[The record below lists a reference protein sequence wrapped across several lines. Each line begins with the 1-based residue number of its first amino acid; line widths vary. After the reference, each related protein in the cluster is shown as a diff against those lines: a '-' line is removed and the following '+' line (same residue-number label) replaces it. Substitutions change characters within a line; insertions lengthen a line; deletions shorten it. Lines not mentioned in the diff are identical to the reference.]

1 MRATASLSL
10 KRDPALLCRKRRFG
24 DNCRGGGPPMAHLKI
39 RLACADYPRLA
50 PLMIGDVAP
59 EGVDLTLL
67 HGIGG
72 DWPARAEMLRRA
84 TSDLEVDGGES
95 SMAGY
100 LRRIDNGDRSF
111 VALPVFPLR
120 NFTARDL
127 YVRDDGSIRSP
138 ADLVGK
144 RVGMYDWVASG
155 SIWYRHFLTF
165 IGVPPGKLE
174 WWIGD
179 VDKGWSA
186 SHHARLPEGVHPVPE
201 GRFLS
206 EMLLAGD
213 LEAIY
218 SPPRPA
224 RYHPKNGP
232 IVRLF
237 PDCRAVEREYFK
249 ATGVYPPQHLVVL
262 RRVVWERD
270 KWLARSLTDAF
281 IRSNATFAAAQRNF
295 PYAAPWLDAELEETE
310 ALMGA
315 DFYQDGFA
323 PNRATIE
330 AFCQQAFDLDIT
342 SRRIAAEEY
351 FAEFLER

>member
-1 MRATASLSL
+1 
-10 KRDPALLCRKRRFG
+10 
-24 DNCRGGGPPMAHLKI
+24 MAAIPI
-39 RLACADYPRLA
+39 RLTCADYARLA
-50 PLMIGDVAP
+50 PLMIGDVKP
-59 EGVDLTLL
+59 EGVDLTLI
-67 HGIGG
+67 HGTGG

-84 TSDLEVDGGES
+84 ISDPSVDGGEA
-95 SMAGY
+95 SMAGH

-127 YVRDDGSIRSP
+127 YVRNDGSIRAP
-138 ADLVGK
+138 ADLLGK

-155 SIWYRHFLTF
+155 SIWYRHFLDF
-165 IGVPPGKLE
+165 VGVPTTSVE

-186 SHHARLPEGVHPVPE
+186 QHQAVLPAGVHPVPP

-224 RYHPKNGP
+224 RYHPKDGP

-237 PDCRAVEREYFK
+237 PDCRAVERDYFK
-249 ATGVYPPQHLVVL
+249 ATGIYPPQHLIVL
-262 RRVVWERD
+262 RREVWQRD
-270 KWLARSLTDAF
+270 KGLAQSLTDAF
-281 IRSNATFAAAQRNF
+281 VRSNAMFAAAVRNF
-295 PYAAPWLDAELEETE
+295 PYVSPWLDNDLEETE
-310 ALMGA
+310 ALIGP
-315 DFYQDGFA
+315 DFHQDGYER
-323 PNRATIE
+323 NRVTIE
-330 AFCQQAFDLDIT
+330 AFCRQAFDLGIT
-342 SRRIAAEEY
+342 RRLVTAEDY
-351 FAEFLER
+351 FAEFLQG